1 VAKELVDRLPVAVPP
16 ASAGREG
23 LAFPDFRGCI
33 DARRDARF
41 GVEA

>member
-1 VAKELVDRLPVAVPP
+1 VAKELVDRPPPVAAPD
-16 ASAGREG
+16 SAGRGE
-23 LAFPDFRGCI
+23 LAFPDCRGCI